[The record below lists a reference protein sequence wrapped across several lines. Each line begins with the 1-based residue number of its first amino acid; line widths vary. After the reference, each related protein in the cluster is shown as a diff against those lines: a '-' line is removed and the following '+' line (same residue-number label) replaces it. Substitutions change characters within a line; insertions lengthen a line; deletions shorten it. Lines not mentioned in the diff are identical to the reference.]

1 MTLADE
7 LTLRDY
13 LKALREDGAE
23 VDAKELQ
30 EQLPGTTRR
39 PLEELL
45 ELTMGEVKQILAGEV
60 YREIAP
66 LIPKDAT
73 EVVLVAEGQ
82 EALAAEVMASE
93 ERNWQA
99 YKQRAREMTRG

>member
-1 MTLADE
+1 MTTADE
-7 LTLRDY
+7 LTLRAY
-13 LKALREDGAE
+13 LQALKEDGAG
-23 VDAKELQ
+23 VDAEELK

-45 ELTMGEVKQILAGEV
+45 ELTMAEIKQILAGEV

-66 LIPKDAT
+66 LIPGDAN

-82 EALAAEVMASE
+82 EALAAEVMRAE
-93 ERNWQA
+93 QFNWME
-99 YKQRAREMTRG
+99 YKRRAREVARG